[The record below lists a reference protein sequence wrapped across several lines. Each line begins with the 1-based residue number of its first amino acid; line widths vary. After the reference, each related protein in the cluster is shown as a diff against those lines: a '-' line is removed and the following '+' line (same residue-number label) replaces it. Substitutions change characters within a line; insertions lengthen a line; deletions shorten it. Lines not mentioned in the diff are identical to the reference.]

1 MFHATRAAIRDRGP
15 GIDSY
20 DQVPGWLKEMGSV
33 WEEVG
38 AKDVFV
44 PVGPWEKGDRKKRI
58 IGEMNRQNVLR
69 LVPAF
74 RPLLLAYGY
83 FDETVDKCRE

>member
-1 MFHATRAAIRDRGP
+1 MLRGPRHCVSSRRELLQCFQDRGP

-44 PVGPWEKGDRKKRI
+44 PVGPWEKGGKLELVATVYTSLTLHVSLQTGRKDLSGR
-58 IGEMNRQNVLR
+58 
-69 LVPAF
+69 
-74 RPLLLAYGY
+74 
-83 FDETVDKCRE
+83 